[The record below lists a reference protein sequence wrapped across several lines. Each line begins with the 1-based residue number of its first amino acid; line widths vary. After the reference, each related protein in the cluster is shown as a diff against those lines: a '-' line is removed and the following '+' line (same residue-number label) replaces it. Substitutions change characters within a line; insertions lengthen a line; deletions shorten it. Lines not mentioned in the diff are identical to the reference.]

1 MSYFILLVFAILII
15 EPKAAQS
22 QSNLLESVKR
32 NPTEAINL
40 CKRFRVLN
48 SKGISATSED
58 SLKEIMSKKN
68 LSKLDAD
75 IFSTYVIGLNCP
87 DVK

>member
-68 LSKLDAD
+68 LLKS
-75 IFSTYVIGLNCP
+75 
-87 DVK
+87 